1 MTDKKNVPQEPTA
14 EERASWPINHVAK
27 VFKKF
32 NAYDRGKDRK
42 DKRLYDYEPDIV
54 DEESLDETE

>member
-1 MTDKKNVPQEPTA
+1 MTDKKNVPQKPTE

-32 NAYDRGKDRK
+32 NAYDRDRDRK
-42 DKRLYDYEPDIV
+42 NKRLYDYEEDIV
-54 DEESLDETE
+54 KEESIDATE